1 MGEWHTR
8 YIRSYYNQFCT
19 QEKELV
25 NTVMTTGEFSMKSF
39 QERLSFEPFDIYVAA
54 IDTIEGIY
62 QTQVQKGQI
71 NSHTYIDEH
80 GQTKWA
86 GGSGKVN
93 LVLKKK

>member
-1 MGEWHTR
+1 
-8 YIRSYYNQFCT
+8 
-19 QEKELV
+19 
-25 NTVMTTGEFSMKSF
+25 MTTGEFSMKSF
-39 QERLSFEPFDIYVAA
+39 QERLSFEPFDIYIAA

>member
-1 MGEWHTR
+1 
-8 YIRSYYNQFCT
+8 
-19 QEKELV
+19 
-25 NTVMTTGEFSMKSF
+25 MTIGEFSMKSF
-39 QERLSFEPFDIYVAA
+39 EERLSFKPFDIYVVA

-71 NSHTYIDEH
+71 NSYTYIDGH